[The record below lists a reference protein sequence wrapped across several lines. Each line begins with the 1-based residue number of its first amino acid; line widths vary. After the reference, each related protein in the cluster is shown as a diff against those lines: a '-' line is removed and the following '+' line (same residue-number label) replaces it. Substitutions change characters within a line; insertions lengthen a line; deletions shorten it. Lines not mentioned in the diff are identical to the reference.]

1 MSAPMLEQLS
11 LHLGP
16 ELAGTLMSPDEF
28 DSATDYE
35 EGFLYELVHGV
46 LVVNPLPLPEET
58 DPNEELGFWLRDYWQ
73 RNPEVMDATMPQ
85 QYIRTATGRRI
96 ADRVIWLGLGRLPD
110 PRKDVPTIA
119 VEFVSRSRRDRQ
131 RDYIDKRQEYLA
143 AGVAEYW
150 IFDRFQRTLT
160 VVTKGAKGPIDQVVT
175 ESEAFSP
182 SSLPGFTIP
191 LAKLFAVA
199 DRWADRQP

>member
-11 LHLGP
+11 LHLRP

-58 DPNEELGFWLRDYWQ
+58 DPNEVLGFWLRDYWQ
-73 RNPEVMDATMPQ
+73 RNPKVMDATMPQ

-110 PRKDVPTIA
+110 TRKDVPTIA
-119 VEFVSRSRRDRQ
+119 IEFVSRSRRDRQ

-160 VVTKGAKGPIDQVVT
+160 VVSMGENGPVDQVVT
-175 ESEAFSP
+175 ESGAFSP
-182 SSLPGFTIP
+182 SKLPGFTIP

-199 DRWADRQP
+199 DRWADRQS